1 MKRKNSKALPLAER
15 LSYLAELRKEV
26 RRLKEELAEQPQ
38 EPAAIETPTAADDD
52 HTPPAADELAAL
64 RSLFN

>member
-1 MKRKNSKALPLAER
+1 MKKKDVKNLPLAER

-38 EPAAIETPTAADDD
+38 EPGAIEAPTAADDD
-52 HTPPAADELAAL
+52 HTPPTAAELATL

>member
-1 MKRKNSKALPLAER
+1 MKKKDVKNLPLAER

-26 RRLKEELAEQPQ
+26 RRLRDELAEP
-38 EPAAIETPTAADDD
+38 EPAAIETPTVEDDD
-52 HTPPAADELAAL
+52 HTPPTADELAAL